1 MKLAKL
7 ALLSLCLAAAGR
19 MTPAEAALSVFAC
32 EPEWGALATELGG
45 NKVDVYVAT
54 TAKQDPHQI
63 QARPSL
69 IARVRSADLVA
80 CTGAELEVGWMPVV
94 FRQSGNA
101 KVQPGGPGYFAAA
114 DYVRLLEVPN
124 RLDRADGDV
133 HAAGNPHIQTSPK
146 NIRLVA
152 VALGKKLATLD
163 PPNAAF
169 YAERQKAFLQKWD
182 EASAKRDAKAAS
194 LKGVNIVAQHR
205 FWIYMMDWLGM
216 KEGLTIEPKP
226 GVPPGSA
233 HIAELIESIPKQ
245 GAKMILFTS
254 YEDPRAADTVGERTK
269 IPAVML
275 PATVGGSA
283 AAIDL
288 IALYDDIVNRLL
300 AGLGGHAGARS

>member
-1 MKLAKL
+1 MRIAKL
-7 ALLSLCLAAAGR
+7 TFLSLCLVAAGQ
-19 MTPAEAALSVFAC
+19 MTPAAAALSVFAC

-45 NKVDVYVAT
+45 DKVDVYVAT

-283 AAIDL
+283 AATDL
-288 IALYDDIVNRLL
+288 IALYDEIVNRLL

>member
-1 MKLAKL
+1 M
-7 ALLSLCLAAAGR
+7 
-19 MTPAEAALSVFAC
+19 
-32 EPEWGALATELGG
+32 
-45 NKVDVYVAT
+45 
-54 TAKQDPHQI
+54 
-63 QARPSL
+63 
-69 IARVRSADLVA
+69 RSADLVA

-245 GAKMILFTS
+245 GAKI
-254 YEDPRAADTVGERTK
+254 DPLHLLRGRARGGYDRRADRD
-269 IPAVML
+269 PAVML

-283 AAIDL
+283 AATDL